1 MKKMSSIKIENELNL
16 EQLNDIQVVL
26 LDQDIKY
33 LYISFPKNEELNKIL
48 TTYNGKWNKEK
59 FCWGIPI
66 KNKKEFLDKLET
78 CNYNTIKYEKPIYGK
93 NFL

>member
-1 MKKMSSIKIENELNL
+1 MSSIKIENELNL

-48 TTYNGKWNKEK
+48 TTYNGK
-59 FCWGIPI
+59 
-66 KNKKEFLDKLET
+66 
-78 CNYNTIKYEKPIYGK
+78 
-93 NFL
+93 